1 VSAEI
6 KSAQK
11 IKPDIG
17 TEGSKR
23 RHFLT
28 KKMVVTKKIR
38 IFLAKTNVQPGAH
51 WRWRWRWGQ

>member
-11 IKPDIG
+11 IKPAIG

-51 WRWRWRWGQ
+51 WRWGQ